1 MNPGDEA
8 IGFFLQETCK
18 GTEMTRPLQVF
29 RVLEAGDRCKI
40 AYLPAIMS
48 ISTFAPIGRA
58 AT

>member
-8 IGFFLQETCK
+8 IGFFLHETCK
-18 GTEMTRPLQVF
+18 GRVISVPLQVF